1 MFIQVVYF
9 LSLFSFTI
17 SALKNVAQDILD
29 LIILAEKM
37 PQYKQ
42 SGNPETYVRLH
53 QREYESFFEKEE
65 MDQMNAIIENNLYLG
80 TQQAAGYLM
89 PYQRSD
95 VNLRAAALEKL
106 RMCKI
111 THIVCV
117 CGEGEEWQPYRND
130 GIKYLNCKLNDG
142 DEAMIEESCDEF
154 MHMLNLVVP
163 FIDEASEG
171 GGAALV
177 HCASGAHRSASIV
190 CGYLMIK
197 QNAKLDD
204 VFSLVFHKRPI
215 AFPVYWK
222 YLCDTLEPTLFA
234 IEIK

>member
-1 MFIQVVYF
+1 MC
-9 LSLFSFTI
+9 
-17 SALKNVAQDILD
+17 
-29 LIILAEKM
+29 
-37 PQYKQ
+37 QYKH
-42 SGNPETYVRLH
+42 SENPEIYLRSH
-53 QREYESFFEKEE
+53 QSELESFFAKEE
-65 MDQMNAIIENNLYLG
+65 MDQINAIIDNQLYLG

-95 VNLRAAALEKL
+95 ENLRVAALENL
-106 RMCKI
+106 RRCKI

-117 CGEGEEWQPYRND
+117 CGEGEEWQPYRNH

-142 DEAMIEESCDEF
+142 DETMIEQSYPVFE
-154 MHMLNLVVP
+154 HILKLAVP
-163 FIDEASEG
+163 FINEAIEA

-197 QNAKLDD
+197 QTAKLDNIYP
-204 VFSLVFHKRPI
+204 LVFHRRPI

-222 YLCDTLEPTLFA
+222 YLIGTLEPTLFA
-234 IEIK
+234 VDINQNKQ